1 MYKYPVI
8 VFEGIETSGKS
19 TNLNIAVNYLKK
31 QKKSFIK
38 LREPGGTKTSEK
50 IRKLLLNKKIK
61 LNNKTD
67 LMLFYASRSENFEK
81 KIKKNYKKKI
91 ILIDRFSDSTI
102 AYQHYGMNINLK
114 LIKTINK
121 FIIGS
126 FKPDIT
132 FLSTVNLKNLKTRL
146 NKRLKLNRY
155 DKFKIN
161 FYSKVQKGYYKIS
174 KKNKN
179 YLIIDSNKMTIKEV
193 KKYIINKLEKI
204 I

>member
-132 FLSTVNLKNLKTRL
+132 FLSIVNLKNLKTRL

-179 YLIIDSNKMTIKEV
+179 YSIIDSNKMTIKEV

>member
-19 TNLNIAVNYLKK
+19 TNINIAVNYLKK

-132 FLSTVNLKNLKTRL
+132 FLSIVNLKNLKTRL

-179 YLIIDSNKMTIKEV
+179 YSIIDSNKMTIKEV

>member
-31 QKKSFIK
+31 KKKSFIK
-38 LREPGGTKTSEK
+38 LREPGGAKTSEK
-50 IRKLLLNKKIK
+50 IRKLQLNKKIK

>member
-31 QKKSFIK
+31 KKKSFIK

-132 FLSTVNLKNLKTRL
+132 FLSIVNLKNLKTRL

-179 YLIIDSNKMTIKEV
+179 YSIIDSNKMTIKEV